1 MNSTE
6 QLEKFKSWLNQAD
19 EKYLDAFASQNQT
32 LISHIYEMWQRFQ
45 DSKNIILLENKML
58 IVQPTTTTPIHQ
70 KSLIISLPNAK
81 QDELYFYQKADE
93 LPLIQSIK
101 LEDEIGLVWNPEK
114 QILEG
119 IPTKSGEFLLTF
131 QLDDGNT
138 VYSSIF
144 INPNPKYLWK
154 NIPSDKNCRFWKP
167 DSTSDKI
174 TTESGQ
180 LIAARMRGRT
190 HAMKGTCCDDDFTIA
205 YHEKSKVHFLA
216 VSDGAGSAEFSRQG
230 SKLAV
235 NAAQHKVLELL
246 NIEGKDYQKL
256 SQKNEQELAYIT
268 KAMFKEAVQAA
279 YFAQEKEAIDA
290 AIELKSLSCTLLIAF
305 TLPLIDGKWFT
316 ACYWIGDGAAAIF
329 DPATKNV
336 RLLGEV
342 DSGLYSG
349 ETQFLTRIEANAD
362 NILARIY
369 TDVRDSPPILILMT
383 DGVSDPKFHT
393 DIQLNSFETWQ
404 KFWLELHIP
413 LQSEKPEKSLEEW
426 LDFFSKGEHDDRTL
440 AMFIPQLV
448 WQRITHSASE
458 KENLVNISSVIDE
471 MNLQLDEKEQGEN
484 EDIKTSNITQ
494 NNETK
499 PITLHKKSDV
509 QVQEGAK

>member
-1 MNSTE
+1 M
-6 QLEKFKSWLNQAD
+6 
-19 EKYLDAFASQNQT
+19 
-32 LISHIYEMWQRFQ
+32 
-45 DSKNIILLENKML
+45 
-58 IVQPTTTTPIHQ
+58 
-70 KSLIISLPNAK
+70 
-81 QDELYFYQKADE
+81 
-93 LPLIQSIK
+93 
-101 LEDEIGLVWNPEK
+101 
-114 QILEG
+114 
-119 IPTKSGEFLLTF
+119 
-131 QLDDGNT
+131 
-138 VYSSIF
+138 
-144 INPNPKYLWK
+144 
-154 NIPSDKNCRFWKP
+154 
-167 DSTSDKI
+167 
-174 TTESGQ
+174 
-180 LIAARMRGRT
+180 
-190 HAMKGTCCDDDFTIA
+190 
-205 YHEKSKVHFLA
+205 
-216 VSDGAGSAEFSRQG
+216 
-230 SKLAV
+230 
-235 NAAQHKVLELL
+235 ELL

-413 LQSEKPEKSLEEW
+413 LQSEN
-426 LDFFSKGEHDDRTL
+426 
-440 AMFIPQLV
+440 
-448 WQRITHSASE
+448 QRNPL
-458 KENLVNISSVIDE
+458 KNGLISSQKVNTMTE
-471 MNLQLDEKEQGEN
+471 L
-484 EDIKTSNITQ
+484 
-494 NNETK
+494 
-499 PITLHKKSDV
+499 
-509 QVQEGAK
+509 